1 MNAAALAQR
10 LRAGAVPGLNQ
21 AERNGWNAAANAVPY
36 RENALPFQD
45 KAHEKQLVALMGKP
59 AGTGRTGGTGVLAGV
74 GRNGTESRPQRSDP
88 YAIGAPWRP
97 LAAAYYRHHFTC
109 KTCTAA
115 GHGRGDRCTTGADL
129 WASYEAASDAAHD
142 TNAWRIRT

>member
-1 MNAAALAQR
+1 MSAAALAQR

-21 AERNGWNAAANAVPY
+21 TERNGWNAGANAEPCRVK
-36 RENALPFQD
+36 RAATEG
-45 KAHEKQLVALMGKP
+45 ETP
-59 AGTGRTGGTGVLAGV
+59 AGTARTGGTGISAGV
-74 GRNGTESRPQRSDP
+74 GTQDAESRPQQSDP
-88 YAIGAPWRP
+88 YAIGASWRP
-97 LAAAYYRHHFTC
+97 LAAAYYWHHFTC

-142 TNAWRIRT
+142 TNARRIRT

>member
-1 MNAAALAQR
+1 MSAAALAQR

-21 AERNGWNAAANAVPY
+21 AERNGWNAGANPVSFQQKRAAP
-36 RENALPFQD
+36 EG
-45 KAHEKQLVALMGKP
+45 ETSS
-59 AGTGRTGGTGVLAGV
+59 GTARTGGTGVLVGV
-74 GRNGTESRPQRSDP
+74 GKEDAESRPQRSDP

-109 KTCTAA
+109 PACCAA
-115 GHGRGDRCTTGADL
+115 GHGRGDRCTAGADL

-142 TNAWRIRT
+142 TNTNARRIRT